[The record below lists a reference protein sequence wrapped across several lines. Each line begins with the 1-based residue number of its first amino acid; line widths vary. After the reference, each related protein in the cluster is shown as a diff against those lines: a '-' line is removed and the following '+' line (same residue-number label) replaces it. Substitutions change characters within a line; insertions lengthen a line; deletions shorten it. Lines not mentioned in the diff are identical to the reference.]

1 MQYQEFGADQKETIL
16 LLHGGGLSWWNYREE
31 AQLLQNEYHII
42 LPILDG
48 HSGSDQPFT
57 TIEDNAEEIIAW
69 VDTACGGSVLF
80 MGGLSLGA
88 QILLEILSRRGSIC
102 TCALVE
108 SAAVIPSAAEKAMI
122 GPAIRSSY
130 GLIRNRRFAQLQFK
144 YLRIREDLFE
154 DYYRDSS
161 RIARDDMIAFLRA
174 NAAYCM
180 KDALR
185 DTATRLEVC
194 VGEREAGR
202 MRKSAKAICEM
213 VPSAQMHC
221 LNGLYH
227 GEYSL
232 NHAQAYAGAVR
243 QIINRKREELRLL

>member
-1 MQYQEFGADQKETIL
+1 MQYQEFGSDQKETVV

-31 AQLLQNEYHII
+31 AQLLQNEFHVV

-48 HSGSDQPFT
+48 HAGSDRPFT
-57 TIEDNAEEIIAW
+57 TIEDNAAEIISW
-69 VDTACGGSVLF
+69 IDEKKGGSVLF

-102 TCALVE
+102 SCALVE

-130 GLIRNRRFAQLQFK
+130 GLIRNRRFARLQFRS
-144 YLRIREDLFE
+144 LHMREELFE
-154 DYYRDSS
+154 DYYRDTC
-161 RIARDDMIAFLRA
+161 RIGRDDMIAFLQE
-174 NAAYCM
+174 NAAYSL
-180 KDALR
+180 KETLSAV
-185 DTATRLEVC
+185 TAQLQVC
-194 VGEREAGR
+194 VGERETGR
-202 MRKSAKAICEM
+202 MRKSAEKICSM

-221 LNGLYH
+221 LPGLYH

-232 NHAQAYAGAVR
+232 NHANAYAETVR
-243 QIINRKREELRLL
+243 TMTGRKPGQNEK